1 MTTELD
7 RILDLLIARALGQL
21 DDGEADE
28 LELRLAGVGAD
39 TRARLEAQV
48 DTALAATG
56 NASALAQAEAGAG
69 PPPPDAL
76 LARLEADAD
85 RFFGT
90 GAGAVTDLDEARARR
105 RGRPSAERPE
115 PRHAARPPFARGL
128 AAWSGWAAAAVLALV
143 VWVGRPGPEPL
154 ATAPPS
160 PTEARAALLSAPG
173 TETLAWSPST
183 WADFEQVQGD
193 VSWNDARQEG
203 YLRLVGMPANNPRS
217 AQYQL
222 WIVDPDRDERP
233 VDGGVFDVPADSNE
247 VVIPIRATLPVDR
260 PAAFAITREKP
271 GGVVVSEGP
280 LLVVASRG

>member
-1 MTTELD
+1 MTKELD

-28 LELRLAGVGAD
+28 LELRLAGVDAD
-39 TRARLEAQV
+39 TRDRLETQV
-48 DTALAATG
+48 ETTLAATG
-56 NASALAQAEAGAG
+56 NASALAEAEAGAG
-69 PPPPDAL
+69 APPPDAL

-85 RFFGT
+85 RFFG
-90 GAGAVTDLDEARARR
+90 AGSGTVTDLGEARARR
-105 RGRPSAERPE
+105 QSGSSADRPE
-115 PRHAARPPFARGL
+115 QERTARPPMARGL

-143 VWVGRPGPEPL
+143 VWVGQPGPEPL
-154 ATAPPS
+154 IVPPS
-160 PTEARAALLSAPG
+160 ATEARAALLSEPG

-183 WADFEQVQGD
+183 WADFERVQGD

-203 YLRLVGMPANNPRS
+203 YLRLVGMPANDPGN

-222 WIVDPDRDERP
+222 WIVDPERDERP
-233 VDGGVFDVPADSNE
+233 VDGGVFDIPPGAEE
-247 VVIPIRATLPVDR
+247 VIVPIRATLAVDR

>member
-21 DDGEADE
+21 DDGKADE
-28 LELRLAGVGAD
+28 LELRLASVDAG
-39 TRARLEAQV
+39 TRERLEAQV
-48 DTALAATG
+48 DTVLTATG
-56 NASALAQAEAGAG
+56 NASALAQGGAG
-69 PPPPDAL
+69 EPPPDAL

-90 GAGAVTDLDEARARR
+90 GAGTVTDLGEARAQRR
-105 RGRPSAERPE
+105 SKPTAERPE
-115 PRHAARPPFARGL
+115 PEQGARPPFVRGL
-128 AAWSGWAAAAVLALV
+128 TAWSGWAAAAVLALV
-143 VWVGRPGPEPL
+143 VWVGRPAPEPPIL
-154 ATAPPS
+154 PPS
-160 PTEARAALLSAPG
+160 PTEARATLLSEPG
-173 TETLAWSPST
+173 TDTLAWSPST
-183 WADFEQVQGD
+183 WADFEQVRGD

-203 YLRLVGMPANNPRS
+203 YLRLVGMPANDPDS

-222 WIVDPDRDERP
+222 WIVDPERDERP
-233 VDGGVFDVPADSNE
+233 VDGGVFDIPPGAEE
-247 VVIPIRATLPVDR
+247 VIVPIRATLAVDR

>member
-1 MTTELD
+1 MTTEMD

-28 LELRLAGVGAD
+28 LELRLAGVDAD
-39 TRARLEAQV
+39 TRERLEAQV
-48 DTALAATG
+48 DTALTATG
-56 NASALAQAEAGAG
+56 HASALTEARAGAG
-69 PPPPDAL
+69 EPPSEAL
-76 LARLEADAD
+76 LGRLEADAD

-90 GAGAVTDLDEARARR
+90 GTGTVTDLGEARARR
-105 RGRPSAERPE
+105 QGRSPADRAEPKHTR
-115 PRHAARPPFARGL
+115 RPPLTRGL
-128 AAWSGWAAAAVLALV
+128 TAWSGWAAAAVLALV
-143 VWVGRPGPEPL
+143 VWVGRPGPEPVII
-154 ATAPPS
+154 PPS
-160 PTEARAALLSAPG
+160 ATEARAALLSEPG

-203 YLRLVGMPANNPRS
+203 YLRLVGMPANDPGN

-222 WIVDPDRDERP
+222 WIVDPERDERP
-233 VDGGVFDVPADSNE
+233 VDGGVFDIPPGAEE
-247 VVIPIRATLPVDR
+247 VSVPIRATLAVDR